1 MATKMSGERMED
13 RHYAGSNQP
22 KSARKIK
29 EQTSRPCRH
38 YFCSLFSYS
47 LFISKKYLTMTESAT
62 ATENDSGETQDYV
75 SPTLD
80 DYKLHISR
88 VPTTFTE
95 DVVKRILEEQL
106 GDGSV
111 AELVLI
117 FPKEDE
123 EVEKQENAP
132 KGEAPKH
139 RGFGFVTLNSAKLH
153 QQALDLKT
161 IRGSLKPNSSKKSTM
176 YLRPYTEVNK
186 DEVNPDANHCYLWS
200 LNRCP
205 YADDCK
211 FTHSGP
217 GGCRIIEKSSTKKK
231 GKCFAFKKGKCT
243 KGDECSFSHDFE
255 PDKKDQESKD
265 KKEQSKKDTPQSEK
279 DCINWKTKG
288 KCRKGDKCPYQHDEA
303 LLQAFLEK
311 KNKKKDKKESKDD
324 DAKDKSRQP
333 LSVRCFGMNYAT
345 TEEDIRDFFKDCGK
359 IVEVTFPVFEDSDRS
374 KGYCG
379 VLFQSPKAVAK
390 AVELDG
396 KELFGRWLQ
405 IQAGKMY
412 LKKWE
417 QYEKEHSKHERSD
430 EQEEGTSSKRRKQE
444 A

>member
-1 MATKMSGERMED
+1 MADS
-13 RHYAGSNQP
+13 
-22 KSARKIK
+22 
-29 EQTSRPCRH
+29 
-38 YFCSLFSYS
+38 
-47 LFISKKYLTMTESAT
+47 SAT
-62 ATENDSGETQDYV
+62 APENEASGEAQDYV
-75 SPTLD
+75 SPTLE

-95 DVVKRILEEQL
+95 DVVKRVLEEQL

-117 FPKEDE
+117 YPKEDDDNEQE
-123 EVEKQENAP
+123 ERQEAAAP
-132 KGEAPKH
+132 KEAGAAAPKH
-139 RGFGFVTLNSAKLH
+139 RGFGFVTLNSAELH
-153 QQALDLKT
+153 QQALDLQT
-161 IRGSLKPNSSKKSTM
+161 IRGSLKPNSTKKHTM
-176 YLRPYTEVNK
+176 YLRPYTEVKK
-186 DEVNPDANHCYLWS
+186 DEDNPDAQLCYLWS
-200 LNRCP
+200 QNRCP
-205 YADDCK
+205 YGDDCK

-243 KGDECSFSHDFE
+243 KGDECTFSHDFE
-255 PDKKDQESKD
+255 PENKNQESKEE
-265 KKEQSKKDTPQSEK
+265 KEQSKKNTPQSEK

-288 KCRKGDKCPYQHDEA
+288 KCRKGEKCPYRHDEG
-303 LLQAFLEK
+303 LRQAFLEK
-311 KNKKKDKKESKDD
+311 KSKKESKKEDVDD
-324 DAKDKSRQP
+324 SSKNKDKQP
-333 LSVRCFGMNYAT
+333 LSVRVFGMNYVT
-345 TEEDIRDFFKDCGK
+345 TEDDIRDFFKDCGN
-359 IVEVTFPVFEDSDRS
+359 IVEVTFPVFEDSSRS

-396 KELFGRWLQ
+396 NELFGRWLQ

-417 QYEKEHSKHERSD
+417 QYEKEHSKHGRSD
-430 EQEEGTSSKRRKQE
+430 EQEEGTIPKRRKQE